1 MKIMVINI
9 KELIDNLGQTAEQ
22 LIEKEIIPAN
32 KFEYFFEGDDEF
44 FCKPEPGLRLTFH
57 NVSRRPHSVEFVLIN
72 VYDNNDSYNGD
83 MPPPFLNSMD
93 KTTVRTLMGEPDS
106 SGGPKKVPVIGLMGG
121 FDAYILK
128 LSEQYPNTNI
138 HFSYLTD
145 LRVDVLAFEQVV

>member
-1 MKIMVINI
+1 MVINI

-22 LIEKEIIPAN
+22 LIEKEIIPTN
-32 KFEYFFEGDDEF
+32 KFEYLFEGDDEF

-57 NVSRRPHSVEFVLIN
+57 NVSRRLHSVEFVLIN

-128 LSEQYPNTNI
+128 LREQYPNTNI
-138 HFSYLTD
+138 NFSYLTD